1 MLSFYFKILQNM
13 KKSVLTCIAVLA
25 LSQANAQKYTPN
37 LSSNPNGPWSY
48 GMAVVGGQFAPFTQN
63 IATGETSDVVWAKN
77 VPEGDAN
84 ALQSII
90 QHRNAET
97 IAPSANI
104 SVPVKQND
112 VLVHPG
118 STAEHVSV
126 IRFTAP
132 TAGNYKVKVNYT
144 AVHPKA
150 AKTGTFVYTNAR
162 SQQGKVYDFTPK
174 GFKEIFTQA
183 LNGPNAKSGFER
195 TMQLQAKEVISF
207 EVSNGGDSYLND
219 LVKADILV
227 EKI

>member
-1 MLSFYFKILQNM
+1 M
-13 KKSVLTCIAVLA
+13 KKTALGCIAFLA
-25 LSQANAQKYTPN
+25 LSQASAQKYMPN

-77 VPEGDAN
+77 VPETDAN

-90 QHRNAET
+90 QHRNASV
-97 IAPSANI
+97 IAPSANV
-104 SVPVKQND
+104 SVSIKQND
-112 VLVHPG
+112 VLMHPG
-118 STAEHVSV
+118 STAEHVTV

-132 TAGNYKVKVNYT
+132 AAGNYKVKANFW

-150 AKTGTFVYTNAR
+150 MKSQTYVYTNAQ
-162 SQQGKVYDFTPK
+162 SQQGKAYSFTPK

-183 LNGPNAKSGFER
+183 LNGSAAKSGFER
-195 TMQLQAKEVISF
+195 TMQLKANEVISF
-207 EVSNGGDSYLND
+207 EVGNGGDSYLTD
-219 LVKADILV
+219 LVKADISV